1 MVAGARKSNK
11 TGPWALNRG
20 TRTPLVPAE
29 RLAPGLGTATTLT
42 HGVLYLREL
51 SNRFSMKPLRSRL
64 SGFSGFNK
72 FQKLWKTCGKLKKL
86 WKAIQEA
93 RENETTTMKATENL
107 DRDSK
112 SYRKPEESFQNN
124 GTHLNTSVFIFSMD
138 FTYFSIA
145 FEAVPLQT
153 LWLQWLPPTTKNER
167 KLAGHYRS

>member
-1 MVAGARKSNK
+1 
-11 TGPWALNRG
+11 
-20 TRTPLVPAE
+20 
-29 RLAPGLGTATTLT
+29 
-42 HGVLYLREL
+42 
-51 SNRFSMKPLRSRL
+51 
-64 SGFSGFNK
+64 
-72 FQKLWKTCGKLKKL
+72 
-86 WKAIQEA
+86 
-93 RENETTTMKATENL
+93 MKATENL